1 MGKENSLE
9 VYEAFEV
16 QLVVVEIV
24 RGVQLVKSAYLE
36 K

>member
-9 VYEAFEV
+9 AYEVFEV

-24 RGVQLVKSAYLE
+24 RGVRVVKSAYLE